1 MTGPAP
7 PGAETLAAGGAVEVP
22 APAIRGVG
30 ILTGWGDGVD
40 PVPPPATG
48 LVAVPTPT
56 LAGDRFR
63 RATRECLLG
72 VAAARAAV
80 ARAGLPPDALAGP
93 RTGILYV
100 SATGYAPANRAF
112 LEDEG
117 STTLHFP
124 YTSPSAVPGEVTIEL
139 GARGPYVN
147 LMGGGPATLQALG
160 WAARWLAEGRA
171 DRVLLL
177 AVEVLHE
184 VRDLLGRARR
194 LCPPPWVEG
203 AAALLLEPGG
213 PGSLRWATAHAGPPR
228 PDRAVSRVLRA
239 VAGGER
245 PAVRWSGT
253 RGAVRERAEA
263 LALGADRADGTMPE
277 RGETLALGPL
287 LAVGRAHRAGASGPW
302 LLTATWRT
310 DYGALL
316 WCHPQAGEQREGGWT
331 SE

>member
-1 MTGPAP
+1 MTAPAAVGVP
-7 PGAETLAAGGAVEVP
+7 IPARGAPAEVP

-30 ILTGWGDGVD
+30 VLTGGEAGADAFQAA
-40 PVPPPATG
+40 PPAGAG
-48 LVAVPTPT
+48 LVAAPTPA

-80 ARAGLPPDALAGP
+80 AAAGLPPDALAGP

-124 YTSPSAVPGEVTIEL
+124 YTSPSAVPGEVTIDL
-139 GARGPYVN
+139 GVRGPYVN
-147 LMGGGPATLQALG
+147 VMGGGPATLQALG
-160 WAARWLAEGRA
+160 WAARWLTEGRA

-194 LCPPPWVEG
+194 LCPEPWVEG

-213 PGSLRWATAHAGPPR
+213 PGSLRWTTTGAGPPGAAR
-228 PDRAVSRVLRA
+228 VVARVL
-239 VAGGER
+239 AGVLDGAS
-245 PAVRWSGT
+245 PAFRWSGV
-253 RGAVRERAEA
+253 RGAGRERAEA
-263 LALGADRADGTMPE
+263 GVLGARTVGAAMPGT
-277 RGETLALGPL
+277 GEALALGPL
-287 LAVGRAHRAGASGPW
+287 LALGRAHRAGAPGPW
-302 LLTATWRT
+302 LLTATWRS

-316 WCHPQAGEQREGGWT
+316 WRRR
-331 SE
+331 